1 MITPTVIMLS
11 AALVVSIVVL
21 AKGSDMFTEGSKEL
35 AHILRI
41 TYTVVGILVVSI
53 STTLPENTVSIYSA
67 ATGSPDVAFGNAI
80 GSIIFNVGVAL
91 AINGIIRRGRVL
103 DKHVYIEDVPVM
115 ITMTALAW
123 IFSYVD
129 GILSRAEGLV
139 LLLTGIMYYVYR
151 FRSSRGSMNKEGR
164 AEEDVKRVIVILL
177 LGLFMVIAG
186 SVGLKESGVGLARA
200 IGVPEVYISII
211 IIAVGTSIPEL
222 ATSIASAVK
231 GVGEISVGNVIG
243 ANIIDIAIALG
254 LAAVICPIPAD
265 TPSLRLTYPA
275 TLIIFIILELGLL
288 LRKRVDRVLGTAL
301 IVAYAIYVY
310 FLSVSYIL

>member
-1 MITPTVIMLS
+1 MITSTIIMLS

-67 ATGSPDVAFGNAI
+67 ATSSPDVAFGNAI

-164 AEEDVKRVIVILL
+164 AEEDVRRVIVILL

-265 TPSLRLTYPA
+265 APSLRLTYPA